1 MKLVSLNEV
10 KIYMYTPN
18 INENDGFFL
27 KTSMFFLFTIA
38 MRVNV
43 HFFDVLA
50 LRRQNLTV
58 FLYIQDS

>member
-27 KTSMFFLFTIA
+27 KASMFFLFTIA
-38 MRVNV
+38 RRVKSIS
-43 HFFDVLA
+43 LM
-50 LRRQNLTV
+50 
-58 FLYIQDS
+58 Y